1 MDWQYDRPL
10 GSISFA
16 ENEEKLFQFEAKGS
30 QVSGSLGGVGEVLF
44 LRYLGSQKRVEIR
57 TLLEHSLASYTL
69 PVEVK
74 DQSNF
79 LLCPMPG
86 TLISCSKIF
95 CLWSFEFVPSILF
108 LL

>member
-1 MDWQYDRPL
+1 VTALDWQCDTPL

-16 ENEEKLFQFEAKGS
+16 EGADKLFQFEAKGS
-30 QVSGSLGGVGEVLF
+30 QVAGSQGGVGEVLY

-57 TLLEHSLASYTL
+57 TPLEHSLAAHTL

-86 TLISCSKIF
+86 TLISCSK
-95 CLWSFEFVPSILF
+95 
-108 LL
+108 